1 MELNKIN
8 SSMTNWGAEAA
19 NLNENFDK
27 VSTAIEQV
35 KNATIRNKG
44 YFSSEAAL
52 KSAVP
57 TATKGDKAYVG
68 STYPYQIWT
77 WNGSAWT
84 NSGSTGGEE
93 YVNLGD
99 YHTADYMDGKF
110 YELGSK
116 FGLSSIVT
124 FDNDNIGTNN
134 TYFDLSIPFPV
145 KSGES
150 YKFTTDINPPTE
162 CSLYL
167 WGKDGENLGYGY
179 MNVGGTSFVF
189 NPSMDAVAT
198 RLSIRGSQSFV
209 ANGEAKC
216 VLSEREVALLG
227 DIQSLDAKIEQT
239 KKRVEGFDSE
249 LKELNKEATS
259 SNNGLMSA
267 EDKRKIDEALGNVS
281 KINFKGDEIGANNTY
296 FDFSSPIPVKSGVTY
311 RFSVDLNNPT
321 SCSNYMW
328 DGDTNLGY
336 VFFNIG
342 AKSFEFVPNIDGVV
356 TRMSLRADNGI
367 PFYAEGSIS
376 ITIAEGN
383 VAYKESIIQ
392 VNKDIQNIINKI
404 TVKYNI
410 LKGYY
415 TGNTGEFISA
425 DNYVCTNLLPI
436 TSGKEYH
443 TPNAFRF
450 TFYRADKRFI
460 ESHAGSIGVIPDE
473 AYYLGIT
480 YTASDWDESSFYF
493 YTDDLNDAIVY
504 KSDLIASA
512 YYQEFKNNLI
522 NEPIEEIVESGEYGT
537 TSAVYRIPVR
547 CTGKYV
553 IGIDFKFPSNF
564 NASTDVLD
572 IFSFGSVPNYT
583 RLNGACKALIT
594 CAVATSEYQQPKCN
608 GMVSVYTN
616 TATSA
621 SVPIPSG
628 RCEYKG
634 GQNDNAMPFGE
645 TAFSVRYTGESNTK
659 TVTLDDTGLVV
670 KNNGIVE
677 VTIPYPTNKSLVD
690 FANSIVSACDG
701 TDFECNIYDVFAK
714 STDDLVRVS
723 DIPLRY
729 TYSYGEDAFPI
740 FFKTIDKKWHRIE
753 VVFDNDKVSGSKYM
767 EMFVDGNPQKWSNI
781 PALNLGTGVFDD
793 YIVIG
798 GNGVEVRNF
807 SYKNNSTKISSP
819 RIVVE
824 MLHNIKNEVSSGAGG
839 GESQDEGNLICAQE
853 IEGIISTYQRNGYKH
868 ISLEEVMNYLNGN
881 VELKGKFFCIIHD
894 DDYFV
899 ANHPLVEKTYKRHGI
914 KAAFAIINDFMSE
927 SEAEHFKKTGNL
939 FQYTLHH
946 QLGWASVPY
955 SQLCEI
961 METDISALQDRL
973 STGTNMAIYPGGGH
987 NLAVQEVLASYGLG
1001 YCGIVGSKTGTTS
1014 RANDKMAAPR
1024 MIRSLGKYDGL
1035 QAEIDTYSKFYD

>member
-1 MELNKIN
+1 MADYSELKRKAQEIKDEVKAGANTANRVGLALEETVKALEAENKRAEQAEESLENAVQLLQDETEDLQSIRDDVERLGSDKADKSALEATDKEVAKKQN
-8 SSMTNWGAEAA
+8 KLDNYKEDPSNGSVEIFAQDFVSMTNDSQGGVSCVEVYNEEDTEGIIPVARMSADKDNGDYASITIKGNEVHIDGDAVKVNGEDLESFRTTVVNNLTTGGA
-19 NLNENFDK
+19 
-27 VSTAIEQV
+27 
-35 KNATIRNKG
+35 
-44 YFSSEAAL
+44 
-52 KSAVP
+52 
-57 TATKGDKAYVG
+57 DKAL
-68 STYPYQIWT
+68 
-77 WNGSAWT
+77 SAEM
-84 NSGSTGGEE
+84 G
-93 YVNLGD
+93 
-99 YHTADYMDGKF
+99 
-110 YELGSK
+110 
-116 FGLSSIVT
+116 
-124 FDNDNIGTNN
+124 
-134 TYFDLSIPFPV
+134 
-145 KSGES
+145 
-150 YKFTTDINPPTE
+150 
-162 CSLYL
+162 
-167 WGKDGENLGYGY
+167 
-179 MNVGGTSFVF
+179 
-189 NPSMDAVAT
+189 
-198 RLSIRGSQSFV
+198 
-209 ANGEAKC
+209 
-216 VLSEREVALLG
+216 
-227 DIQSLDAKIEQT
+227 
-239 KKRVEGFDSE
+239 
-249 LKELNKEATS
+249 KELAKEATTEHK
-259 SNNGLMSA
+259 GLMSA

-410 LKGYY
+410 LEGYY
-415 TGNTGEFISA
+415 AGDTGKFHTSST
-425 DNYVCTNLLPI
+425 YVCTSLLPCV
-436 TSGKEYH
+436 SGKTYH
-443 TPNAFRF
+443 TPQAFRF
-450 TFYRADKRFI
+450 TFYDESKSFI
-460 ESHAGSIGVIPDE
+460 SAVSPNIGEIPNN
-473 AYYLGIT
+473 AKYVGIT
-480 YTASDWDESSFYF
+480 YTTTKWNKDEFYF

-504 KSDLIASA
+504 KSDLIATSA

-634 GQNDNAMPFGE
+634 GENDNAMPFGE

-839 GESQDEGNLICAQE
+839 GESQNEGNLICAQE

-973 STGTNMAIYPGGGH
+973 STGTNMAIYPGGDH